1 MSDADDQ
8 RQVRQSIE
16 NLAGRT
22 AARVLEETRASDREL
37 ETAKALGAMGANI
50 MTLMVQQEAMDKKLD
65 NVVAV
70 VNRWKGATALLIIVG
85 GILGYLG
92 NFLMKFAGFTGK
104 A

>member
-1 MSDADDQ
+1 
-8 RQVRQSIE
+8 
-16 NLAGRT
+16 
-22 AARVLEETRASDREL
+22 
-37 ETAKALGAMGANI
+37 